1 MRAIIGGSGFYE
13 PELFSGSEEVL
24 KDTPFGRVSL
34 ISGTYRSERF
44 FFLPRHGK
52 AHTLP
57 PSRINFRAN
66 ITALKELG
74 VKNIAATSAVGSMKK
89 RFPPKSLLLATQFID
104 FTKLRRTSLY
114 DEVVHTDF
122 TTPYC
127 PQMNDA
133 IEKKARELGMKIFP
147 SATYLC
153 TEGPRFETPAEI
165 RMYSRVAD
173 LVGMTGVPEVVMARE
188 AHMCYA
194 SLCIVT
200 NWAAGLQRKLSHS
213 DFMEMM
219 REKKRQVLT
228 LLLESLLSLPPEK
241 TCSC

>member
-1 MRAIIGGSGFYE
+1 MHAIIGGTGFYE
-13 PELFSGSEEVL
+13 PELFSGSEEIERS
-24 KDTPFGRVSL
+24 TSFGKVSL
-34 ISGTYRSERF
+34 ISGMYKSERF

-104 FTKLRRTSLY
+104 FTKSRHTSLY

-127 PQMNDA
+127 PQMNAA
-133 IEKKARELGMKIFP
+133 IKKKARELGIKVLP
-147 SATYLC
+147 SATYVC

-165 RMYSRVAD
+165 QMYSKVAD
-173 LVGMTGVPEVVMARE
+173 VVGMTGVPEVVMARE
-188 AHMCYA
+188 AHICYA

-200 NWAAGLQRKLSHS
+200 NWAAGLQKTLSHHECVEI
-213 DFMEMM
+213 MA
-219 REKKRQVLT
+219 EKRRHVLT
-228 LLLESLLSLPPEK
+228 LLLESLLSFPSER